1 MPSDIAAA
9 RDVAGFFLSVERH
22 QLSRSVGDGGKRI
35 IFGASQVIRI
45 LRRAV
50 FCARA
55 FSCVR
60 TACDT

>member
-9 RDVAGFFLSVERH
+9 RDAADSFLSVKRH

-35 IFGASQVIRI
+35 IFGAPQVIRI

-50 FCARA
+50 YLRGGFQLCPH
-55 FSCVR
+55 
-60 TACDT
+60 DM